1 MTWWKQCA
9 KSSTWCNEELLCTSE
24 VVLALACVSLYYFQE
39 LWLLF
44 HAALFTFAAPVVE
57 IALKQ
62 IIIISKDL
70 TSVKQMM
77 GMVLGSLHT
86 EK

>member
-1 MTWWKQCA
+1 M
-9 KSSTWCNEELLCTSE
+9 
-24 VVLALACVSLYYFQE
+24 
-39 LWLLF
+39 
-44 HAALFTFAAPVVE
+44 E

-86 EK
+86 EKWWGGAVVPEIALQK